1 MPGPGEGCEG
11 RHGGRQGAD
20 DDIRQRHVADV
31 HVGPGLQHP
40 APGWDSDSCWFIT
53 FLLLP
58 EDCKDNQNVSSD
70 SNGHY

>member
-1 MPGPGEGCEG
+1 MTSSSSCSDLDKGHEAAEEGAQVPGPGEGCEG

-40 APGWDSDSCWFIT
+40 AP
-53 FLLLP
+53 
-58 EDCKDNQNVSSD
+58 V
-70 SNGHY
+70 